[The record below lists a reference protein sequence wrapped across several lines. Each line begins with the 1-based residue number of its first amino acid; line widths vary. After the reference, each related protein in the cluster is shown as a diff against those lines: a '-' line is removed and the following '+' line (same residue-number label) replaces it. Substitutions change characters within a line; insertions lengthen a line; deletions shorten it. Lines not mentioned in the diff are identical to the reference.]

1 MATAKAINLKVRP
14 LQSVDLC
21 FPIDGVIG
29 EQSDIHLLGKAVTG
43 FDLPMFCDNLL
54 QPVSAGSLEKLKFD
68 SQAIRTALQPSILY
82 ALRAEP
88 TKAAL
93 DKAIA
98 QRENSFL
105 QKYKDK
111 TGVITRMQADFGT
124 AAGSK
129 TDRLNALKNISQSQ
143 FNDLDSA
150 YTADGWTVVRKK
162 TYSDTTG
169 DTTDSNKSDA
179 TNNNTSTGSST
190 SGGNSTSGSTT
201 SNSTGNSSTND
212 TSNGTS
218 HTDSSGKSHSDTHT
232 DNFGYDYRHPSLE
245 NSAQYQRAQ
254 VALLDERFSHFM
266 FAQTLPFLN
275 TVFDN
280 EVKAIDMDVK
290 RLQVSYLDTMLLS
303 PIDGIVTGVFRD
315 KGDCVRA
322 GQAVMRVENDKEILI
337 VGTLKFRG
345 LISIGSNVQI
355 TTKIFDSPTTLTAT
369 GKVVS
374 VRGHDAEDEQWDL
387 LILGDNRDG
396 HGNPIFPINYNFD
409 YDDTTINIS

>member
-29 EQSDIHLLGKAVTG
+29 EQPDIHLLGKAVTG
-43 FDLPMFCDNLL
+43 FDLPTFCGNLL
-54 QPVSAGSLEKLKFD
+54 QPVGAGTLEKLKFD
-68 SQAIRTALQPSILY
+68 SQAIKTALQPSILY
-82 ALRAEP
+82 ELRAEP

-105 QKYKDK
+105 QKYKDRA
-111 TGVITRMQADFGT
+111 GVITRMQTDFGSS
-124 AAGSK
+124 AGSK
-129 TDRLNALKNISQSQ
+129 TNRLDALKSISETQ
-143 FNDLDSA
+143 FNDLNSA
-150 YTADGWTVVRKK
+150 YTSDGWTVVRKK

-169 DTTDSNKSDA
+169 DTADSNKSDA
-179 TNNNTSTGSST
+179 TSNGTSSSSSN
-190 SGGNSTSGSTT
+190 SGGSSTSGSTT
-201 SNSTGNSSTND
+201 SNSTGNS
-212 TSNGTS
+212 TSNDSSNGKT
-218 HTDSSGKSHSDTHT
+218 HTDSTGSSHSTTHT
-232 DNFGYDYRHPSLE
+232 DNYGYDYRHPSLE

-254 VALLDERFSHFM
+254 VALLDERFSHYM
-266 FAQTLPFLN
+266 FAQTLPYLT

-290 RLQVSYLDTMLLS
+290 RLQVAYLDTILLS

-345 LISIGSNVQI
+345 LVSIGSNVQV
-355 TTKIFDSPTTLTAT
+355 TTKIFDSPTTLTTT

-387 LILGDNRDG
+387 LVLASNRDS
-396 HGNPIFPINYNFD
+396 HGNPLFPINYNFD
-409 YDDTTINIS
+409 YDDTMIDIS